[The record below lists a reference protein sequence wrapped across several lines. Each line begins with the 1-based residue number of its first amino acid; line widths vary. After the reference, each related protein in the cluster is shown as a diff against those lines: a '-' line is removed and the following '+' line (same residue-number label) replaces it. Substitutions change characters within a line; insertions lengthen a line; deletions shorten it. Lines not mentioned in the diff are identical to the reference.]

1 MSTSDKARRRRG
13 FTLLEVLVALAISAL
28 GVGALVAAASG
39 GLTNVDVS
47 AQYLTALHHAQAHL
61 ASVGIETP
69 LAAGEQDGSD
79 GDGYRWRLKITPA
92 LAGARAEDVGRAL
105 PSLFSVEVAVS
116 WRRGLVARTV
126 TLDSLRLGVTSESDE

>member
-1 MSTSDKARRRRG
+1 MSTSDNVRRQRG

-28 GVGALVAAASG
+28 GVGALVEAASG
-39 GLTNVDVS
+39 GLTNVDVA

-61 ASVGIETP
+61 AAVGIETP
-69 LAAGEQDGSD
+69 LVAGDQDGSD
-79 GDGYRWRLKITPA
+79 GDGYRWRLKITPV